1 MIGPTLGES
10 IDAEAPTRWT
20 NNIFKELDK
29 NHDEKLSL
37 EEFMDGAKCD
47 PLIVRLLKGDTTDS
61 GASGGTAHSRKNQ

>member
-10 IDAEAPTRWT
+10 TDTDAPVRWT
-20 NNIFKELDK
+20 NNVFKELDK

-47 PLIVRLLKGDTTDS
+47 PLIVRLLKGDATNS
-61 GASGGTAHSRKNQ
+61 GANSGTGHSKRHP